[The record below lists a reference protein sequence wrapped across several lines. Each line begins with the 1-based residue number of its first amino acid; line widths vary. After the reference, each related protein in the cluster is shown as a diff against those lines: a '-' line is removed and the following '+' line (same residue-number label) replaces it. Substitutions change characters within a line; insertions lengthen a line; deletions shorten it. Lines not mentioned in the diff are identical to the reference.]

1 MTHNQE
7 IEKQRQALLAVYPGP
22 AWKLKVSV
30 MHEKQ
35 VTAIYLKFKKE
46 GLIK

>member
-1 MTHNQE
+1 MTYAQE
-7 IEKQRQALLAVYPGP
+7 IEKQRQALLLVYPGV

-35 VTAIYLKFKKE
+35 ITAIYLKFKKE